1 MWRTLR
7 EEEAVPVH
15 LVDGPLLAH
24 YEEGR
29 SRICEEVSQILGA
42 SQFDSYPLAK
52 LAKYDYPMAL
62 PHVGAQFGG
71 AS

>member
-7 EEEAVPVH
+7 EEEAIPVH

-29 SRICEEVSQILGA
+29 SSA
-42 SQFDSYPLAK
+42 SQFDSYPPAK